1 MTSASFRGLAA
12 LAAALMLTGCATEP
26 ESPELFFW
34 VKPGVRAALPDSPC
48 GADMTENAI
57 LTAVRDGRTERLLT
71 VRACRGGL
79 MSLDV
84 MTLTGMALM
93 SVTYDGTMLVSTNY
107 VPLPKELRAE
117 QIVADI
123 LMGTLPAEA
132 WTTLPSGYHL
142 RIEEKSRTLVN
153 ALGEDDAILANLAE
167 GRAPGMEGPLVR
179 TVDGF
184 EAPFGRV
191 TIDLPDTNPPSSR
204 NNRLLRACWNLR
216 KTEFESRLKDFEDE
230 RIAVVLGTSTS
241 GSQEFSDWW
250 KARKF
255 GSEMPPFAGEWQEM
269 GDPSRDFASF
279 VGAKGPAYTIA
290 TACTSSARAI
300 ISAARLLEAGLA
312 DAVIAGGADT
322 FADMPLNG
330 FHALGV
336 LAGERTRPLTDHR
349 PGITIGEG
357 AGLMLLTRR
366 PSAVKLSG
374 WGESS
379 DGHHMSSPEPEGRG
393 AEAAVRGAL
402 SRAGLTPDDIVYVN
416 LHGTGTGQNDAS
428 ELAAMNRVFGGRTAM
443 SSTKTYTGHT
453 LGAAGVTDAGLLV
466 LGLMHGGLKLPA
478 QFSEGQTPDET
489 LPLSGVLREP
499 ALIAPGPV
507 MSTNLAFGG
516 SNTALIFEPN
526 S

>member
-1 MTSASFRGLAA
+1 MRRVVVTGMGGVTSLGQNWETVKAGL
-12 LAAALMLTGCATEP
+12 LAHRNAVRRMHEWDDIEGLNARLGAPVLDFTLPEHYTRKRIRSMGRVSLLSTRATELALEQAGLIDDP
-26 ESPELFFW
+26 VIKSGRTGIAYGSCTGSTRAVADFGEMIVNRNTRGITATTYVQMMPHTTAVNTGLFF
-34 VKPGVRAALPDSPC
+34 GI
-48 GADMTENAI
+48 T
-57 LTAVRDGRTERLLT
+57 
-71 VRACRGGL
+71 
-79 MSLDV
+79 
-84 MTLTGMALM
+84 
-93 SVTYDGTMLVSTNY
+93 
-107 VPLPKELRAE
+107 
-117 QIVADI
+117 
-123 LMGTLPAEA
+123 
-132 WTTLPSGYHL
+132 
-142 RIEEKSRTLVN
+142 
-153 ALGEDDAILANLAE
+153 
-167 GRAPGMEGPLVR
+167 
-179 TVDGF
+179 
-184 EAPFGRV
+184 GRV
-191 TIDLPDTNPPSSR
+191 IPTPS
-204 NNRLLRACWNLR
+204 AC
-216 KTEFESRLKDFEDE
+216 
-230 RIAVVLGTSTS
+230 TS
-241 GSQEFSDWW
+241 GSQ
-250 KARKF
+250 
-255 GSEMPPFAGEWQEM
+255 
-269 GDPSRDFASF
+269 
-279 VGAKGPAYTIA
+279 
-290 TACTSSARAI
+290 AI
-300 ISAARLLEAGLA
+300 GYAWEAIRHGYQ
-312 DAVIAGGADT
+312 DVMVAGGAEELCPSEV
-322 FADMPLNG
+322 AV
-330 FHALGV
+330 HALGV

-516 SNTALIFEPN
+516 SNTALIFEPT

>member
-1 MTSASFRGLAA
+1 MTVYVEA
-12 LAAALMLTGCATEP
+12 L
-26 ESPELFFW
+26 S
-34 VKPGVRAALPDSPC
+34 
-48 GADMTENAI
+48 
-57 LTAVRDGRTERLLT
+57 
-71 VRACRGGL
+71 
-79 MSLDV
+79 
-84 MTLTGMALM
+84 
-93 SVTYDGTMLVSTNY
+93 
-107 VPLPKELRAE
+107 
-117 QIVADI
+117 
-123 LMGTLPAEA
+123 
-132 WTTLPSGYHL
+132 
-142 RIEEKSRTLVN
+142 LVN

-428 ELAAMNRVFGGRTAM
+428 ELAAMNRVFATHWRPDGELPEAFFLEVMAQTIGIWSHVHDELTVVPEGDRKA
-443 SSTKTYTGHT
+443 
-453 LGAAGVTDAGLLV
+453 DAGLLLSV
-466 LGLMHGGLKLPA
+466 RGIRIERCVRRGEGTLVCTMSKMMLDDRLAVFEGTVSCNGEAVASGRLTVFQPLE
-478 QFSEGQTPDET
+478 SEIDS
-489 LPLSGVLREP
+489 L
-499 ALIAPGPV
+499 
-507 MSTNLAFGG
+507 LAV
-516 SNTALIFEPN
+516 
-526 S
+526 

>member
-1 MTSASFRGLAA
+1 MSKIEILAPVGSEE
-12 LAAALMLTGCATEP
+12 ML
-26 ESPELFFW
+26 
-34 VKPGVRAALPDSPC
+34 RAAVFS
-48 GADMTENAI
+48 GADAVYLGFSGFNARTGAGNFDADS
-57 LTAVRDGRTERLLT
+57 LKEAVRFCHARGVAVHVALNTT
-71 VRACRGGL
+71 VYGG
-79 MSLDV
+79 
-84 MTLTGMALM
+84 
-93 SVTYDGTMLVSTNY
+93 
-107 VPLPKELRAE
+107 EL
-117 QIVADI
+117 
-123 LMGTLPAEA
+123 
-132 WTTLPSGYHL
+132 
-142 RIEEKSRTLVN
+142 
-153 ALGEDDAILANLAE
+153 
-167 GRAPGMEGPLVR
+167 
-179 TVDGF
+179 
-184 EAPFGRV
+184 
-191 TIDLPDTNPPSSR
+191 
-204 NNRLLRACWNLR
+204 
-216 KTEFESRLKDFEDE
+216 
-230 RIAVVLGTSTS
+230 
-241 GSQEFSDWW
+241 
-250 KARKF
+250 
-255 GSEMPPFAGEWQEM
+255 
-269 GDPSRDFASF
+269 
-279 VGAKGPAYTIA
+279 
-290 TACTSSARAI
+290 
-300 ISAARLLEAGLA
+300 AGLA

-357 AGLMLLTRR
+357 AGLMLFTRR

>member
-1 MTSASFRGLAA
+1 MTSVKDADQGVFFPSFYRVPGRASFPEFTRASSLKLVRPAA
-12 LAAALMLTGCATEP
+12 TARAL
-26 ESPELFFW
+26 S
-34 VKPGVRAALPDSPC
+34 R
-48 GADMTENAI
+48 
-57 LTAVRDGRTERLLT
+57 
-71 VRACRGGL
+71 
-79 MSLDV
+79 
-84 MTLTGMALM
+84 
-93 SVTYDGTMLVSTNY
+93 
-107 VPLPKELRAE
+107 
-117 QIVADI
+117 
-123 LMGTLPAEA
+123 
-132 WTTLPSGYHL
+132 
-142 RIEEKSRTLVN
+142 SRTACGGKYLTSCLTRV
-153 ALGEDDAILANLAE
+153 G
-167 GRAPGMEGPLVR
+167 GP
-179 TVDGF
+179 
-184 EAPFGRV
+184 E
-191 TIDLPDTNPPSSR
+191 I
-204 NNRLLRACWNLR
+204 
-216 KTEFESRLKDFEDE
+216 
-230 RIAVVLGTSTS
+230 
-241 GSQEFSDWW
+241 
-250 KARKF
+250 
-255 GSEMPPFAGEWQEM
+255 
-269 GDPSRDFASF
+269 
-279 VGAKGPAYTIA
+279 
-290 TACTSSARAI
+290 
-300 ISAARLLEAGLA
+300 EAGLA

-516 SNTALIFEPN
+516 SNTALIFEPT

>member
-1 MTSASFRGLAA
+1 MTVYVEA
-12 LAAALMLTGCATEP
+12 L
-26 ESPELFFW
+26 S
-34 VKPGVRAALPDSPC
+34 
-48 GADMTENAI
+48 
-57 LTAVRDGRTERLLT
+57 
-71 VRACRGGL
+71 
-79 MSLDV
+79 
-84 MTLTGMALM
+84 
-93 SVTYDGTMLVSTNY
+93 
-107 VPLPKELRAE
+107 
-117 QIVADI
+117 
-123 LMGTLPAEA
+123 
-132 WTTLPSGYHL
+132 
-142 RIEEKSRTLVN
+142 LVN
-153 ALGEDDAILANLAE
+153 ALGEDDDAILANLAE
-167 GRAPGMEGPLVR
+167 GRAPGMEGSLVL

-184 EAPFGRV
+184 EAPFGHV

-357 AGLMLLTRR
+357 AGLMLFTRR

-478 QFSEGQTPDET
+478 QFSEAELAAMNRVFGGRTAMSSTKTYTGHTLGAAGVTDAGLLVLGLMHGGLKLPAQFSEGQTPDET